1 MHVYIYIYVHAGLMR
16 AWRKRS
22 SVRVHVCACARASRQ
37 ASLRASRW
45 TQAPVAM
52 ATIPSDWPQLPLE
65 SPPPT
70 PPPALTYYPP
80 PSITPPALARTHV
93 QPRRRRPYSPP
104 PRSTLARPC
113 SLLPSASHLLSFRF
127 SSVPSVLHPLTSPR
141 PPILRRRSEAAC
153 DHPTRSSS
161 TILTL
166 RGPFPHHE
174 CRTQVYAPVVALV
187 FLVLLGGG
195 AFEEG
200 GRERLFVD
208 RDKRKLTLHR
218 IISEAHCDNL
228 NTGVSTL

>member
-1 MHVYIYIYVHAGLMR
+1 MILIVYMYGGRRARVFDVHSHSPRACRVCVCMR
-16 AWRKRS
+16 
-22 SVRVHVCACARASRQ
+22 VSRQ

-80 PSITPPALARTHV
+80 PSITPPALARTHA
-93 QPRRRRPYSPP
+93 QPRRRRPTPPFHPRRVLSFPPLPTFFPSVSLLFPPSSLYPSP
-104 PRSTLARPC
+104 STLAPSPSRSHAGWRRP
-113 SLLPSASHLLSFRF
+113 
-127 SSVPSVLHPLTSPR
+127 
-141 PPILRRRSEAAC
+141 
-153 DHPTRSSS
+153 DHPTRSS

-174 CRTQVYAPVVALV
+174 CRTQVYALVVALV
-187 FLVLLGGG
+187 FLVLLAV

-200 GRERLFVD
+200 KSLLRVG
-208 RDKRKLTLHR
+208 
-218 IISEAHCDNL
+218 ING
-228 NTGVSTL
+228 N